1 MDTWM
6 FVGAC
11 LHIASDQSSFNA
23 VMITVQEC
31 LGRELEYIRLRHLIK
46 SNIGFALVNGF
57 AVGEQGADFFAQEE
71 TMAYIVSYMWRL
83 LISLAEL
90 VSESAETINVLSKN
104 LKEFL
109 QYDSDE
115 VPNSLKQISKIVRS
129 EEFSQSLI
137 RITKTLTVGVLRGY
151 KLDSGNEDK
160 FEPGSE
166 NSSFTD
172 RVLDRVFSNAGT
184 GFVYVVVGS
193 FARNMVMGFYSSGGA
208 MEGLNGND
216 GSANVPKWVNLML
229 LLLMLNPTYNW
240 TY

>member
-1 MDTWM
+1 
-6 FVGAC
+6 
-11 LHIASDQSSFNA
+11 
-23 VMITVQEC
+23 
-31 LGRELEYIRLRHLIK
+31 
-46 SNIGFALVNGF
+46 
-57 AVGEQGADFFAQEE
+57 
-71 TMAYIVSYMWRL
+71 MAYIVSYMWRL